1 MAWLGGA
8 LTRGSASRLDAPFP
22 SRIHRLILAWA
33 LSCAAGTL
41 GYSQTAWAR
50 QIEGVDFPESTSA
63 AGAAVNL
70 VGVGIRTKW
79 MTNVYAMDVYAANAK
94 KSSAHIVNADEGKL
108 LWLHMLRG
116 ISGDKMRDAIDD
128 GLEKNTS
135 EADLL
140 RIKADVE
147 RVKAVFPV
155 AIAKGLVIQFAYSPA
170 KGTTLKIGGSD
181 KVTVPSKAFMVAMW
195 AIWFGKSPADKGL
208 RDGVLGG

>member
-1 MAWLGGA
+1 MRNSFVQVLVI
-8 LTRGSASRLDAPFP
+8 TF
-22 SRIHRLILAWA
+22 A
-33 LSCAAGTL
+33 LSCAVATL
-41 GYSQTAWAR
+41 GPSTTAWAR
-50 QIEGVDFPESTSA
+50 QIEGVEFPESTSA

-70 VGVGIRTKW
+70 IGVGIRTKW
-79 MTNVYAMDVYAANAK
+79 MTNVYAMGVYAANAK

-135 EADLL
+135 EADLA

-147 RVKAVFPV
+147 RVKAAFPA

-181 KVTVPSKAFMVAMW
+181 KVTVPGKAFMVAMW

-208 RDGVLGG
+208 RDDVLGG